1 MDNPDYGS
9 LRPGTTYDPDVLR
22 GWGKRQNNTEF
33 SAGVQRQILP
43 RVSLDVSYF
52 RRWFG
57 NLLVTDDLAVSPSD
71 YDPFNITAPA
81 HPSLPGGG
89 GYVISGL
96 YDLKPSAFGR
106 AARNVVTFADKYGK
120 QIQHWNGVDVSLNA
134 RPRDGVLLAGGTST
148 GRTSTNNCDVVAKLD
163 NPSPLYCE
171 QNQKFNTAVKFL
183 GQYQIPRIDVQL
195 VGSFQSLP
203 GPMITANYTA
213 TNAVVSPSLGRN
225 LAGGANNVTVN
236 LVAPGTMYGERRN
249 QLDLRFGKILRFARF
264 RATPSLDLY
273 NVTNANPVLTLS
285 STFGNWLQPQEI
297 LNARFA
303 KISVQLD
310 F

>member
-1 MDNPDYGS
+1 MDNPDFGS
-9 LRPGTTYDPDVLR
+9 IRPGTTYDPEILR
-22 GWGKRQNNTEF
+22 GWGKRLSNTEF
-33 SAGVQRQILP
+33 SAGIQRQILP

-52 RRWFG
+52 RRWFD
-57 NLLVTDDLAVSPSD
+57 NLLVTDDLAVAHSD
-71 YDPFNITAPA
+71 YDQFSITAPVD
-81 HPSLPGGG
+81 PRLPGGG

-96 YDLKPSAFGR
+96 YDLKPGAFGR
-106 AARNVVTFADKYGK
+106 AARSVVTFADNYGK
-120 QIQHWNGVDVSLNA
+120 QIQHWNGVDVSFNA
-134 RPRDGVLLAGGTST
+134 RPRAGVLLTGGTST
-148 GRTSTNNCDVVAKLD
+148 GRTSTDNCDVVTKLD
-163 NPSPLYCE
+163 NPSPLYCK
-171 QNQKFNTAVKFL
+171 QNQKFLTTVKFL
-183 GQYQIPRIDVQL
+183 GQYQIPRIDVQV
-195 VGSFQSLP
+195 VGSLQSLP
-203 GPMITANYTA
+203 GPPITANYTA

-225 LAGGANNVTVN
+225 LAGGANNVVVN

-249 QLDLRFGKILRFARF
+249 QIDLRFGKILRVGRARL
-264 RATPSLDLY
+264 TPSLDLY